1 MIMGKLYNLMVAL
14 VQELSGIQA
23 CMTTFWERLGRKP
36 HHTIQRDGKTV
47 AAGPSDTRH
56 HADDRHHDDF
66 PVSSLNVYECR
77 CYAENP
83 VSSKKQ
89 KINNNIENACELH
102 IYLDAL

>member
-1 MIMGKLYNLMVAL
+1 MIMGKPKQLKSAFAASHKPHPHVNMIMGKLYNLMVAL

-66 PVSSLNVYECR
+66 PVSSLNVYEC
-77 CYAENP
+77 
-83 VSSKKQ
+83 
-89 KINNNIENACELH
+89 
-102 IYLDAL
+102 